1 MYAPPMQIGYKIR
14 ELREAKNLSQSDIE
28 KLTGLLRYY
37 TSRVECG
44 HTVPSIGTLE
54 KYARALEVPLYKLF
68 YEGEEPLQKLK
79 LPPAEKTEPLWGTSG
94 KEWLELCSLAKV
106 LSRMDERKRTL
117 LLRMAQ
123 RIASRNRI
131 K

>member
-1 MYAPPMQIGYKIR
+1 MQIGYKLR
-14 ELREAKNLSQSDIE
+14 ELREARNLSQSDIE
-28 KLTGLLRYY
+28 KLTGLLRFY

-44 HTVPSIGTLE
+44 HTVPSIETLE

-68 YEGEEPLQKLK
+68 YEGEVPPQKLK
-79 LPPAEKTEPLWGTSG
+79 LFPAEKKEPLWGASG
-94 KEWLELCSLAKV
+94 KEWLELCSLAEV

-123 RIASRNRI
+123 RMASRNRI